1 MGQAKRDVKGQSS
14 TPHFPSMAS
23 SSWLWRAKR
32 NIHLRSLLPI
42 SFFVNCETQAEV
54 DDLWKKLS
62 EEGETEQCG
71 WLKDKLG
78 VSWQIVPNVLA
89 EMLQDK
95 DPENRK
101 K

>member
-1 MGQAKRDVKGQSS
+1 
-14 TPHFPSMAS
+14 
-23 SSWLWRAKR
+23 
-32 NIHLRSLLPI
+32 
-42 SFFVNCETQAEV
+42 
-54 DDLWKKLS
+54 LWKKLS

-95 DPENRK
+95 DRESEKVMEAMLQMK
-101 K
+101 KIDTEGLKKAYSG